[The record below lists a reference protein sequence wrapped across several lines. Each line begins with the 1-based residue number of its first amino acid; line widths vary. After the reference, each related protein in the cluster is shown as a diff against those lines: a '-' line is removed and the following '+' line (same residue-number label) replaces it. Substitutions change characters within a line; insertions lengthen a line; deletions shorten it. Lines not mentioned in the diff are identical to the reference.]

1 MARGT
6 IMSGHRLS
14 HYSFSFVQAVTY
26 QMCNMTYGEMSENL
40 AGLVFISSN
49 RFMVSDR
56 SRS

>member
-1 MARGT
+1 
-6 IMSGHRLS
+6 MSGHRLS